1 MHKITLAALLLS
13 TSTWVF
19 AHNITEETLLPAIS
33 VSDKGELLYD
43 GAPKI
48 NLAIKIGIADYLVAK
63 YAQFNISLDAVRLKR

>member
-19 AHNITEETLLPAIS
+19 AHNITEDALLPAIS
-33 VSDKGELLYD
+33 VSDKGSFFMMV
-43 GAPKI
+43 PKI

-63 YAQFNISLDAVRLKR
+63 YAQFNISLGVVRLKR

>member
-43 GAPKI
+43 GAKD

>member
-19 AHNITEETLLPAIS
+19 AHNITEDALLPAIS

-43 GAPKI
+43 GAKD
-48 NLAIKIGIADYLVAK
+48 KFSYQIGIADYLVAK
-63 YAQFNISLDAVRLKR
+63 YAQFNISLGVVRLKR